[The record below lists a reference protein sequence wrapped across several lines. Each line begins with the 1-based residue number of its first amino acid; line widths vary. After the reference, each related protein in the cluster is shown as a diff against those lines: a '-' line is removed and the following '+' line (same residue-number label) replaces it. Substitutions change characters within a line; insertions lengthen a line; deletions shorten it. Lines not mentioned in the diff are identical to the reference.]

1 MVTKLI
7 RMSKTFNP
15 IKSLWISSVILW
27 AIAASPILRSSW
39 AGDDWPNSQSPYW
52 IEWRKGS
59 LNFILVIQDAL
70 YWTRAWAL
78 GQGRFYPFAHIET
91 WLQFGYLKQLWQY
104 KLYQYLLLVLCGI
117 LFAILILK
125 LSKSNHLA
133 ITTLFALSL
142 TTQFRAGFD
151 PHLAFSSMVASM
163 LIKVFLASIVINYVA
178 TNDKKDKSLK
188 LSYLSA
194 GLYFA
199 AMSTYEF
206 AFLLFP
212 LLLIS
217 YKLGSEK
224 SNTVKKNIK
233 LGKWLDVTLMKLF
246 ARDFRPIF
254 YSWLIYGLL
263 VFGILR
269 NIAKD
274 ISGAYVLELSVK
286 SIPVFLSQIPTGLP
300 LIKFSGTYFEKL
312 FNNYMSV
319 LVLAILI
326 SLVYVLRKKVFYFK
340 VDKTKHEISRIPLLL
355 VSILLICTPGAI
367 ISLQMDWWNRAS
379 ISNTYLGVM
388 ITEFGTALL
397 LAIFFEKFLFRNYV
411 EQFSRETK

>member
-1 MVTKLI
+1 
-7 RMSKTFNP
+7 
-15 IKSLWISSVILW
+15 
-27 AIAASPILRSSW
+27 
-39 AGDDWPNSQSPYW
+39 
-52 IEWRKGS
+52 
-59 LNFILVIQDAL
+59 
-70 YWTRAWAL
+70 
-78 GQGRFYPFAHIET
+78 
-91 WLQFGYLKQLWQY
+91 
-104 KLYQYLLLVLCGI
+104 VLCGI
-117 LFAILILK
+117 IFAILILR
-125 LSKSNHLA
+125 LSKSHHLA

-163 LIKVFLASIVINYVA
+163 LIKVFLASIIINYVA
-178 TNDKKDKSLK
+178 TNDKKIKSLK

-217 YKLGSEK
+217 YKIGIER
-224 SNTVKKNIK
+224 SNTVENNFK
-233 LGKWLDVTLMKLF
+233 LGKWLDDTLMKLF
-246 ARDFRPIF
+246 ARNFRPIF

-269 NIAKD
+269 NIARD
-274 ISGAYVLELSVK
+274 ISGAYVLGLSIK
-286 SIPVFLSQIPTGLP
+286 SISVFSSQIPTGLP
-300 LIKFSGTYFEKL
+300 LIKFSGIYFEKL

-319 LVLAILI
+319 FVLAILI
-326 SLVYVLRKKVFYFK
+326 SLIYVSRKKVLYFK
-340 VDKTKHEISRIPLLL
+340 VDRTKYGISRIPLLL

-367 ISLQMDWWNRAS
+367 LSLQVDWWNRAS
-379 ISNTYLGVM
+379 VSNTYLGVM

-411 EQFSRETK
+411 EQYSRETK

>member
-15 IKSLWISSVILW
+15 IKSLWISSVIFW
-27 AIAASPILRSSW
+27 AIAISPVLRSSW
-39 AGDDWPNSQSPYW
+39 AGDDWPNGQAPYW

-78 GQGRFYPFAHIET
+78 GQGRFYPFAHIEGR
-91 WLQFGYLKQLWQY
+91 LQFSYLQQLWQY
-104 KLYQYLLLVLCGI
+104 KLCQYLLLVLCGI
-117 LFAILILK
+117 IFAILILR

-163 LIKVFLASIVINYVA
+163 LIKVFLASIIINYVA
-178 TNDKKDKSLK
+178 TNDKKIKSLK

-217 YKLGSEK
+217 YKIGIER
-224 SNTVKKNIK
+224 SNTVENNFK
-233 LGKWLDVTLMKLF
+233 LGKWLDDTLMKLF
-246 ARDFRPIF
+246 ARNFRPIL

-269 NIAKD
+269 NIARD
-274 ISGAYVLELSVK
+274 ISGAYVLGLSIK
-286 SIPVFLSQIPTGLP
+286 SIPVFSSQIPTGLP

-312 FNNYMSV
+312 FNNYISV

-326 SLVYVLRKKVFYFK
+326 SSIYVLRKKVLYFK
-340 VDKTKHEISRIPLLL
+340 VDKTKYGISRIPLLL

-367 ISLQMDWWNRAS
+367 LSLQVDWWNRAS
-379 ISNTYLGVM
+379 VSNTYLGVM

-411 EQFSRETK
+411 EQYSRETK

>member
-1 MVTKLI
+1 MIKFN
-7 RMSKTFNP
+7 RMIKTINM
-15 IKSLWISSVILW
+15 IKALWVSSIILW
-27 AIAASPILRSSW
+27 AIAISPILRSSW
-39 AGDDWPNSQSPYW
+39 AGDDWPNSQAPYW

-59 LNFILVIQDAL
+59 LNFVLIIQEAL
-70 YWTRAWAL
+70 YWSRAWAL
-78 GQGRFYPFAHIET
+78 GQGRFYPLAYIEGR
-91 WLQFGYLKQLWQY
+91 LQFGYLQQLWQY
-104 KLYQYLLLVLCGI
+104 KLCQYLLLVLCGI
-117 LFAILILK
+117 IFAILILR

-163 LIKVFLASIVINYVA
+163 LIKVFLASIIINYVA
-178 TNDKKDKSLK
+178 TNNKKIKSLK

-217 YKLGSEK
+217 YKLGID
-224 SNTVKKNIK
+224 SNKNVKENFK
-233 LGKWLDVTLMKLF
+233 LGKWLDHTLMKLF
-246 ARDFRPIF
+246 SRNFRPIL
-254 YSWLIYGLL
+254 YSWLIYGVL
-263 VFGILR
+263 VFGVLR

-274 ISGAYVLELSVK
+274 ISGVYVLGLSVK

-300 LIKFSGTYFEKL
+300 FIKYSGIYFEEL
-312 FNNYMSV
+312 FNNYISV
-319 LVLAILI
+319 VVLALLILLI
-326 SLVYVLRKKVFYFK
+326 YVLRNKVFNFK
-340 VDKTKHEISRIPLLL
+340 VEKTKHKVSRVPFLF
-355 VSILLICTPGAI
+355 VSILLICIPGAVL
-367 ISLQMDWWNRAS
+367 SLQVDWWSRYS
-379 ISNTYLGVM
+379 VSNTYLGVM

-397 LAIFFEKFLFRNYV
+397 LALIFERFFFREYDK
-411 EQFSRETK
+411 QYSKETK